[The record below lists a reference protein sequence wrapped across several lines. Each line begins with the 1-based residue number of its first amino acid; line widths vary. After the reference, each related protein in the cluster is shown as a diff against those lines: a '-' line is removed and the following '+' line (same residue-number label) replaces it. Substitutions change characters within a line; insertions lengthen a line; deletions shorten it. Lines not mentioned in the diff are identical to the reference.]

1 MDLKTKAKDQK
12 ISITMTS
19 LQVEPMSR
27 KERRCTDK
35 ERLGSNPLTCLMD
48 HASVKMRN
56 LEASFKPNSPN
67 QAHHEALA
75 SCALDSENSK
85 NKEGFQSLENWK
97 KKPHLSYKVRDN
109 LQINGKRIPFAD
121 ITTFVLKDG
130 FYIPAFCCEE
140 IKEDDVKIDMIPF
153 LCVGISELTAMSI
166 TKESFDKEL
175 PVDLLDLIKW
185 DYYDLEDYK
194 RVRNELS
201 QDSLTDNKNPMYI
214 PLNMTSRFVDY
225 RYEWICE
232 CAQSLYLQ
240 SRLSEKEFISSL
252 MDCVDGL
259 YNTGLPFFLGIS
271 MTDKERLGSNQL
283 NLFDG
288 LKPNS
293 PKQAHHEALASCVL
307 DTDHKNTLYSLF
319 PNLQQYPKEG
329 MVFKKMGYCV
339 NDDKY
344 YISDCRGLSIYAFLI
359 VMYAIYEVFGDT
371 KILGSHI
378 LEHGMDHD
386 EINDCLSYN
395 LLSCFKNCLG
405 NDFIGKYFE
414 LGRFH
419 ISKCSYE
426 GNYYV
431 IGHMRSVATGSKMI
445 KGVPKQQY
453 ENEIV
458 FRKAFGMQRTANYN
472 RDGHDD
478 TGIHYFSVFELLG
491 FLDRSFN
498 VDAVVD
504 AAESQRLI
512 SDTERQIKKL
522 VSENE
527 RLTSIAADY
536 KQLKSKETEKSDYQK
551 LLADRDKRIKEL
563 EYQLSVKSGIIENM
577 TQELKEEKT
586 KNRNIFLE
594 ETVENEDFASEISVS
609 QTEMIDYLNNFRIL
623 MIGGRND
630 LLDKLAD
637 MGWTN
642 VDQLTKENT
651 NAVGSK
657 TDFFCV
663 NTKFVAHRLVCMVE
677 SAYPDRRDQ
686 MLYYNGTNPD
696 KLIQVC
702 YQFVKNW
709 MN

>member
-1 MDLKTKAKDQK
+1 MDLKTKAKDQN
-12 ISITMTS
+12 ISVTMTS

-27 KERRCTDK
+27 KERR
-35 ERLGSNPLTCLMD
+35 SM
-48 HASVKMRN
+48 
-56 LEASFKPNSPN
+56 
-67 QAHHEALA
+67 
-75 SCALDSENSK
+75 DSENSK

-97 KKPHLSYKVRDN
+97 KKPQLSYKVRDN

-130 FYIPAFCCEE
+130 FYLPAFCCDEV
-140 IKEDDVKIDMIPF
+140 KEDDVKIDMIPF
-153 LCVGISELTAMSI
+153 LCVGISELTAMNI

-175 PVDLLDLIKW
+175 PVDLLGLIKW

-240 SRLSEKEFISSL
+240 SKLSEREFMSSL

-259 YNTGLPFFLGIS
+259 YDTGLPFFLGIS

-307 DTDHKNTLYSLF
+307 DSEHKNTLYSLF

-344 YISDCRGLSIYAFLI
+344 FISDCRGLSIYAFLI

-386 EINDCLSYN
+386 EVNDCLSYN

-498 VDAVVD
+498 VDTVVD

-522 VSENE
+522 ISENE

-536 KQLKSKETEKSDYQK
+536 KQLKSKEAEKSEYQK
-551 LLADRDKRIKEL
+551 LLEDRDKRIKEL

-594 ETVENEDFASEISVS
+594 ETIENEDFASEISVS
-609 QTEMIDYLNNFRIL
+609 QAEMIDYLNNFRIL
-623 MIGGRND
+623 MIGGRNE

-637 MGWTN
+637 LGWTN
-642 VDQLTKENT
+642 VDQVTKENT
-651 NAVGSK
+651 NAVTAK
-657 TDFFCV
+657 ADFFCV
-663 NTKFVAHRLVCMVE
+663 NTKFVAHRLVSMVE

-686 MLYYNGTNPD
+686 MLYYNGTNTD

>member
-1 MDLKTKAKDQK
+1 MDLKTKTKAKDQK

-27 KERRCTDK
+27 KERRCMDK
-35 ERLGSNPLTCLMD
+35 ERLGSN
-48 HASVKMRN
+48 
-56 LEASFKPNSPN
+56 LEASASLFKPNSPK

-140 IKEDDVKIDMIPF
+140 IKEDDIKIDMIPF

-307 DTDHKNTLYSLF
+307 DTEHKNTLYSLF

-378 LEHGMDHD
+378 FEHGMDYD
-386 EINDCLSYN
+386 EVNDCLSYN

-609 QTEMIDYLNNFRIL
+609 QAEMIDYLNNFRIL

>member
-1 MDLKTKAKDQK
+1 MDLKTKAKDKK

-27 KERRCTDK
+27 KERRCT
-35 ERLGSNPLTCLMD
+35 
-48 HASVKMRN
+48 
-56 LEASFKPNSPN
+56 
-67 QAHHEALA
+67 
-75 SCALDSENSK
+75 DSENSK

-140 IKEDDVKIDMIPF
+140 IKEDDIKIDMIPF
-153 LCVGISELTAMSI
+153 LCVGMSELTAMSI
-166 TKESFDKEL
+166 TKESYDKEL

-240 SRLSEKEFISSL
+240 SRLSEREFISSL

-307 DTDHKNTLYSLF
+307 DTEHKNTLYSLF

-378 LEHGMDHD
+378 FEHGMDYD
-386 EINDCLSYN
+386 EVNDCLSYN

-498 VDAVVD
+498 VDTVVD

-536 KQLKSKETEKSDYQK
+536 KQLKSKEAEKSDYQK
-551 LLADRDKRIKEL
+551 LLEDRDKRIKEL

>member
-1 MDLKTKAKDQK
+1 MDLKTKAKDKK

-19 LQVEPMSR
+19 LQVEQMSR
-27 KERRCTDK
+27 KERRCT
-35 ERLGSNPLTCLMD
+35 
-48 HASVKMRN
+48 
-56 LEASFKPNSPN
+56 
-67 QAHHEALA
+67 
-75 SCALDSENSK
+75 DSENSK

-140 IKEDDVKIDMIPF
+140 IKEDDIKIDMIPF
-153 LCVGISELTAMSI
+153 LCVGMSELTAMSI
-166 TKESFDKEL
+166 TKESYDKEL

-240 SRLSEKEFISSL
+240 SRLSEREFISSL

-307 DTDHKNTLYSLF
+307 DTEHKNTLYSLF

-498 VDAVVD
+498 VDTVVD

-527 RLTSIAADY
+527 RLISIAADY
-536 KQLKSKETEKSDYQK
+536 KQLKSKEAEKSDYQK

-609 QTEMIDYLNNFRIL
+609 QAEMIDYLNNFRIL

-696 KLIQVC
+696 KLIQIC

>member
-1 MDLKTKAKDQK
+1 MDLKTKAKDQN
-12 ISITMTS
+12 ILVTMTS

-27 KERRCTDK
+27 KERR
-35 ERLGSNPLTCLMD
+35 SM
-48 HASVKMRN
+48 
-56 LEASFKPNSPN
+56 
-67 QAHHEALA
+67 
-75 SCALDSENSK
+75 DSENSK

-130 FYIPAFCCEE
+130 FYLPAFCCDDV
-140 IKEDDVKIDMIPF
+140 KEDDVKIDMIPF
-153 LCVGISELTAMSI
+153 LCVGISELTAMNI

-240 SRLSEKEFISSL
+240 SKLSEREFMSSL

-259 YNTGLPFFLGIS
+259 YDTGLPFFLGIS

-307 DTDHKNTLYSLF
+307 DSEHKNTLYSLF

-344 YISDCRGLSIYAFLI
+344 FISDCRGLSIYAFLI

-395 LLSCFKNCLG
+395 LLSCFENCLG
-405 NDFIGKYFE
+405 DDFIGKYFE

-458 FRKAFGMQRTANYN
+458 FRKAFGMQKTANYN

-498 VDAVVD
+498 VDTVVD

-522 VSENE
+522 ISENE

-536 KQLKSKETEKSDYQK
+536 KQLKSKEAEKSEYQK
-551 LLADRDKRIKEL
+551 LLEDRDKRIKEL

-594 ETVENEDFASEISVS
+594 ETVEDENFASEISVS

-623 MIGGRND
+623 MIGGRNE

-637 MGWTN
+637 IGWTN
-642 VDQLTKENT
+642 VDQVTKENT
-651 NAVGSK
+651 NAVTAK
-657 TDFFCV
+657 ADFFCV
-663 NTKFVAHRLVCMVE
+663 NTKFVAHRLVSMVE

-686 MLYYNGTNPD
+686 MLYYNGTNTD

>member
-35 ERLGSNPLTCLMD
+35 ERLGSN
-48 HASVKMRN
+48 
-56 LEASFKPNSPN
+56 LEASASLFKPNSPK

-140 IKEDDVKIDMIPF
+140 IKEDDIKIDMIPF
-153 LCVGISELTAMSI
+153 LCVGISELTAMNI

-240 SRLSEKEFISSL
+240 SKLSEREFMSSL

-259 YNTGLPFFLGIS
+259 YDTGLPFFLGIS

-307 DTDHKNTLYSLF
+307 DSEHKNTLYSLF

-344 YISDCRGLSIYAFLI
+344 FISDCRGLSIYAFLI

-378 LEHGMDHD
+378 LEHGIDHD

-458 FRKAFGMQRTANYN
+458 FRKAFGMQKTANYN

-498 VDAVVD
+498 VDTVVD

-536 KQLKSKETEKSDYQK
+536 KQLKSKEAEKSDYQK
-551 LLADRDKRIKEL
+551 LLEDRNKRIKEL

-609 QTEMIDYLNNFRIL
+609 QAEMIDYLNNFRIL

>member
-27 KERRCTDK
+27 KERRCTD
-35 ERLGSNPLTCLMD
+35 
-48 HASVKMRN
+48 
-56 LEASFKPNSPN
+56 F
-67 QAHHEALA
+67 
-75 SCALDSENSK
+75 ENNK

-109 LQINGKRIPFAD
+109 LQINGKRIPFTD

-319 PNLQQYPKEG
+319 QNLQQYPKEG

-472 RDGHDD
+472 RVGHDD

-498 VDAVVD
+498 VDTVVD

-527 RLTSIAADY
+527 RLISIAADY
-536 KQLKSKETEKSDYQK
+536 KQLKSKEAEKSDYQK

>member
-1 MDLKTKAKDQK
+1 MDLKTKAKDKK

-27 KERRCTDK
+27 KERRCT
-35 ERLGSNPLTCLMD
+35 
-48 HASVKMRN
+48 
-56 LEASFKPNSPN
+56 
-67 QAHHEALA
+67 
-75 SCALDSENSK
+75 DSENSK

-140 IKEDDVKIDMIPF
+140 IKEDDIKIDMIPF
-153 LCVGISELTAMSI
+153 LCVGMSELTAMSI
-166 TKESFDKEL
+166 TKESYDKEL
-175 PVDLLDLIKW
+175 PVDLPDLTRW
-185 DYYDLEDYK
+185 DHYDLEDYK
-194 RVRNELS
+194 RVRNELGP
-201 QDSLTDNKNPMYI
+201 DSLTDNKNPMYI

-240 SRLSEKEFISSL
+240 SRLSEREFISSL

-307 DTDHKNTLYSLF
+307 DTEHKNTLYSLF

-498 VDAVVD
+498 VDTVVD

-609 QTEMIDYLNNFRIL
+609 QAEMIDYLNNFRIL

-696 KLIQVC
+696 KLIQIC

>member
-27 KERRCTDK
+27 KERRCT
-35 ERLGSNPLTCLMD
+35 
-48 HASVKMRN
+48 
-56 LEASFKPNSPN
+56 
-67 QAHHEALA
+67 
-75 SCALDSENSK
+75 DSENSK

-130 FYIPAFCCEE
+130 FYIPAFCCEK
-140 IKEDDVKIDMIPF
+140 IKEDDIKIDMIPF
-153 LCVGISELTAMSI
+153 LCVGMSELTAMSI
-166 TKESFDKEL
+166 TKESYDKEL
-175 PVDLLDLIKW
+175 PVDLPDLTRW
-185 DYYDLEDYK
+185 DHYDLEDYK
-194 RVRNELS
+194 RVRNELGP
-201 QDSLTDNKNPMYI
+201 DSLTDNKNPMYI

-344 YISDCRGLSIYAFLI
+344 YISDCHGLSIYAFLI

-551 LLADRDKRIKEL
+551 LLSDRDKRIKEL

-609 QTEMIDYLNNFRIL
+609 QAEMIDYLNNFRIL

>member
-1 MDLKTKAKDQK
+1 MDLKTKTKAKDQK

-27 KERRCTDK
+27 KERRCMDK
-35 ERLGSNPLTCLMD
+35 ERLGSN
-48 HASVKMRN
+48 
-56 LEASFKPNSPN
+56 LEASASLFKPNSPK

-140 IKEDDVKIDMIPF
+140 IKEDDIKIDMIPF

-240 SRLSEKEFISSL
+240 SRLSDREFISSL
-252 MDCVDGL
+252 MNCVDGL

-307 DTDHKNTLYSLF
+307 DAEHKNTLYSLF

-378 LEHGMDHD
+378 FEHGMDYD
-386 EINDCLSYN
+386 EVNDCLSYN

-498 VDAVVD
+498 VDTVVD

-536 KQLKSKETEKSDYQK
+536 KQLKSKEAEKSDYQK
-551 LLADRDKRIKEL
+551 LLDDRDKRIKEL

-594 ETVENEDFASEISVS
+594 ETVEDEDFASEISVS

-696 KLIQVC
+696 KLIQIC

>member
-35 ERLGSNPLTCLMD
+35 ERLGSN
-48 HASVKMRN
+48 
-56 LEASFKPNSPN
+56 LEASASLFKPNSPN

-307 DTDHKNTLYSLF
+307 DTEHKNTLYSLF

-378 LEHGMDHD
+378 FEHGMDYD
-386 EINDCLSYN
+386 EVNDCLSYN

-498 VDAVVD
+498 VDTVVD

-536 KQLKSKETEKSDYQK
+536 KQLKSKEAEKSDYQK
-551 LLADRDKRIKEL
+551 LLEDRDKRIKEL

-663 NTKFVAHRLVCMVE
+663 NTKEICF
-677 SAYPDRRDQ
+677 
-686 MLYYNGTNPD
+686 
-696 KLIQVC
+696 
-702 YQFVKNW
+702 
-709 MN
+709 

>member
-27 KERRCTDK
+27 KERRCTD
-35 ERLGSNPLTCLMD
+35 
-48 HASVKMRN
+48 
-56 LEASFKPNSPN
+56 F
-67 QAHHEALA
+67 
-75 SCALDSENSK
+75 ENNK

-109 LQINGKRIPFAD
+109 LQINGKRIPFTD

-319 PNLQQYPKEG
+319 QNLQQYPKEG

-378 LEHGMDHD
+378 FEHGMDYD
-386 EINDCLSYN
+386 EVNDCLSYN

-498 VDAVVD
+498 VDTVVD

-536 KQLKSKETEKSDYQK
+536 KQLKSKEAEKSDYQK
-551 LLADRDKRIKEL
+551 LLEDRDKRIKEL

>member
-35 ERLGSNPLTCLMD
+35 ERLGSN
-48 HASVKMRN
+48 
-56 LEASFKPNSPN
+56 LEASASLFKPNSPK
-67 QAHHEALA
+67 QAHHEAKA

-109 LQINGKRIPFAD
+109 LQINGKRIPFTD

-140 IKEDDVKIDMIPF
+140 IKEDDIKIDMIPF
-153 LCVGISELTAMSI
+153 LCVGMSELTAMSI
-166 TKESFDKEL
+166 TKESYDKEL

-259 YNTGLPFFLGIS
+259 YNTGLPFFLGIN

-307 DTDHKNTLYSLF
+307 DTEHKNTLYSLF

-378 LEHGMDHD
+378 FEHGMDYD
-386 EINDCLSYN
+386 EVNDCLSYN

-472 RDGHDD
+472 RVGHDD

-498 VDAVVD
+498 VDTVVD

-527 RLTSIAADY
+527 RLISIAADY
-536 KQLKSKETEKSDYQK
+536 KQLKSKEAEKSDYQK

>member
-1 MDLKTKAKDQK
+1 MVFIYL
-12 ISITMTS
+12 
-19 LQVEPMSR
+19 
-27 KERRCTDK
+27 
-35 ERLGSNPLTCLMD
+35 
-48 HASVKMRN
+48 HSVV
-56 LEASFKPNSPN
+56 
-67 QAHHEALA
+67 
-75 SCALDSENSK
+75 
-85 NKEGFQSLENWK
+85 K
-97 KKPHLSYKVRDN
+97 K
-109 LQINGKRIPFAD
+109 
-121 ITTFVLKDG
+121 
-130 FYIPAFCCEE
+130 
-140 IKEDDVKIDMIPF
+140 IKEDDIKIDMIPF
-153 LCVGISELTAMSI
+153 LCVGMSELTAMSI
-166 TKESFDKEL
+166 TKESYDKEL
-175 PVDLLDLIKW
+175 PVDLPDLTRW
-185 DYYDLEDYK
+185 DHYDLEDYK
-194 RVRNELS
+194 RVRNELGP
-201 QDSLTDNKNPMYI
+201 DSLTDNKNPMYI

-240 SRLSEKEFISSL
+240 SRLSEKEFMSSL

-609 QTEMIDYLNNFRIL
+609 QAEMIDYLNNFRIL

>member
-1 MDLKTKAKDQK
+1 MDLKTKTKAKDQK

-27 KERRCTDK
+27 KERRCMDK
-35 ERLGSNPLTCLMD
+35 ERLGSN
-48 HASVKMRN
+48 
-56 LEASFKPNSPN
+56 LEASASLFKPNSPK

-140 IKEDDVKIDMIPF
+140 IKEDDIKIDMIPF

-307 DTDHKNTLYSLF
+307 DTEHKNTLYSLF

-378 LEHGMDHD
+378 FEHGMDYD
-386 EINDCLSYN
+386 EVNDCLSYN

-498 VDAVVD
+498 VDTVVD

-536 KQLKSKETEKSDYQK
+536 KQLKSKEAEKSDYQK
-551 LLADRDKRIKEL
+551 LLEDRDKRIKEL

>member
-27 KERRCTDK
+27 KERRCT
-35 ERLGSNPLTCLMD
+35 
-48 HASVKMRN
+48 
-56 LEASFKPNSPN
+56 
-67 QAHHEALA
+67 
-75 SCALDSENSK
+75 DSENSK

-140 IKEDDVKIDMIPF
+140 IKEDDIKIDMIPF
-153 LCVGISELTAMSI
+153 LCVGMSELTAMSI
-166 TKESFDKEL
+166 TKESYDKEL
-175 PVDLLDLIKW
+175 PVDLPDLTRW
-185 DYYDLEDYK
+185 DHYDLEDYK
-194 RVRNELS
+194 RVRNELGP
-201 QDSLTDNKNPMYI
+201 DSLTDNKNPMYI

-240 SRLSEKEFISSL
+240 SRLSEREFISSL

-293 PKQAHHEALASCVL
+293 PKQAHHESLASCVL
-307 DTDHKNTLYSLF
+307 DTEHKNTLYSLF

-498 VDAVVD
+498 VDTVVD

-577 TQELKEEKT
+577 IQELKEEKT

-696 KLIQVC
+696 KLIQIC

>member
-1 MDLKTKAKDQK
+1 MDLKTKTKAKDQK

-27 KERRCTDK
+27 KERRCMDK
-35 ERLGSNPLTCLMD
+35 ERLGSN
-48 HASVKMRN
+48 
-56 LEASFKPNSPN
+56 LEASASLFKPNSPK

-140 IKEDDVKIDMIPF
+140 IKEDDIKIDMIPF

-240 SRLSEKEFISSL
+240 SRLSDREFISSL
-252 MDCVDGL
+252 MNCVDGL

-307 DTDHKNTLYSLF
+307 DSEHKKTLYSLF

-344 YISDCRGLSIYAFLI
+344 FISDCRGLSIYAFLI
-359 VMYAIYEVFGDT
+359 VMYAMYEVFGDT

-378 LEHGMDHD
+378 FEHGMDYD
-386 EINDCLSYN
+386 EVNDCLSYN

-498 VDAVVD
+498 VDTVVD

-512 SDTERQIKKL
+512 SNTERQIKKL

-527 RLTSIAADY
+527 RLTSIATDY
-536 KQLKSKETEKSDYQK
+536 KQLKSKEAEKSDYQK
-551 LLADRDKRIKEL
+551 LLDDRDKRIKEL

-609 QTEMIDYLNNFRIL
+609 QAEMIDYLNNFRIL

>member
-35 ERLGSNPLTCLMD
+35 ERLGSN
-48 HASVKMRN
+48 
-56 LEASFKPNSPN
+56 LEASASLFKPNSPN

-307 DTDHKNTLYSLF
+307 DTEHKNTLYSLF

-378 LEHGMDHD
+378 FEHGMDYD
-386 EINDCLSYN
+386 EVNDCLSYN

-498 VDAVVD
+498 VDTVVD

-536 KQLKSKETEKSDYQK
+536 KQLKSKEAEKSDYQK
-551 LLADRDKRIKEL
+551 LLEDRDKRIKEL

-609 QTEMIDYLNNFRIL
+609 QAEMIDYLNNFRIL

>member
-1 MDLKTKAKDQK
+1 MDLKTKAKDQN
-12 ISITMTS
+12 ILVTMTS

-27 KERRCTDK
+27 KERR
-35 ERLGSNPLTCLMD
+35 SM
-48 HASVKMRN
+48 
-56 LEASFKPNSPN
+56 
-67 QAHHEALA
+67 
-75 SCALDSENSK
+75 DSENSK

-130 FYIPAFCCEE
+130 FYLPAFCCDEV
-140 IKEDDVKIDMIPF
+140 KEDDVKIDMIPF
-153 LCVGISELTAMSI
+153 LCVGISELTAMNI

-240 SRLSEKEFISSL
+240 SKLSEREFMSSL

-307 DTDHKNTLYSLF
+307 DSEHKNTLYSLF

-344 YISDCRGLSIYAFLI
+344 FISDCRGLSIYAFLI

-395 LLSCFKNCLG
+395 LLSCFENCLG
-405 NDFIGKYFE
+405 DDFIGKYFE

-458 FRKAFGMQRTANYN
+458 FRKAFGMQKTANYN

-498 VDAVVD
+498 VDTVVD

-522 VSENE
+522 ISENE

-536 KQLKSKETEKSDYQK
+536 KQLKSKEAEKSEYQK
-551 LLADRDKRIKEL
+551 LLEDRDKRIKEL

-594 ETVENEDFASEISVS
+594 ETVEDENFASEISVS

-623 MIGGRND
+623 MIGGRNE

-637 MGWTN
+637 IGWTN
-642 VDQLTKENT
+642 VDQVTKENT
-651 NAVGSK
+651 NAVTAK
-657 TDFFCV
+657 ADFFCV
-663 NTKFVAHRLVCMVE
+663 NTKFVAHRLVSMVE

-686 MLYYNGTNPD
+686 MLYYNGTNTD

>member
-1 MDLKTKAKDQK
+1 
-12 ISITMTS
+12 
-19 LQVEPMSR
+19 
-27 KERRCTDK
+27 
-35 ERLGSNPLTCLMD
+35 
-48 HASVKMRN
+48 
-56 LEASFKPNSPN
+56 
-67 QAHHEALA
+67 
-75 SCALDSENSK
+75 
-85 NKEGFQSLENWK
+85 
-97 KKPHLSYKVRDN
+97 
-109 LQINGKRIPFAD
+109 
-121 ITTFVLKDG
+121 
-130 FYIPAFCCEE
+130 
-140 IKEDDVKIDMIPF
+140 MIPF

-609 QTEMIDYLNNFRIL
+609 QAEMIDYLNNFRIL

>member
-1 MDLKTKAKDQK
+1 
-12 ISITMTS
+12 
-19 LQVEPMSR
+19 
-27 KERRCTDK
+27 
-35 ERLGSNPLTCLMD
+35 
-48 HASVKMRN
+48 
-56 LEASFKPNSPN
+56 
-67 QAHHEALA
+67 
-75 SCALDSENSK
+75 
-85 NKEGFQSLENWK
+85 
-97 KKPHLSYKVRDN
+97 
-109 LQINGKRIPFAD
+109 
-121 ITTFVLKDG
+121 
-130 FYIPAFCCEE
+130 
-140 IKEDDVKIDMIPF
+140 
-153 LCVGISELTAMSI
+153 
-166 TKESFDKEL
+166 
-175 PVDLLDLIKW
+175 
-185 DYYDLEDYK
+185 
-194 RVRNELS
+194 
-201 QDSLTDNKNPMYI
+201 
-214 PLNMTSRFVDY
+214 
-225 RYEWICE
+225 
-232 CAQSLYLQ
+232 
-240 SRLSEKEFISSL
+240 
-252 MDCVDGL
+252 
-259 YNTGLPFFLGIS
+259 
-271 MTDKERLGSNQL
+271 
-283 NLFDG
+283 
-288 LKPNS
+288 
-293 PKQAHHEALASCVL
+293 
-307 DTDHKNTLYSLF
+307 
-319 PNLQQYPKEG
+319 

-371 KILGSHI
+371 KILSSHI

-536 KQLKSKETEKSDYQK
+536 KQLKSKETEKLDYQK

-609 QTEMIDYLNNFRIL
+609 QAEMIDYLNNFRIL

-663 NTKFVAHRLVCMVE
+663 NTKFVAHRLVSMVE

-686 MLYYNGTNPD
+686 MLYYNGTNTD

>member
-35 ERLGSNPLTCLMD
+35 ERLGSN
-48 HASVKMRN
+48 
-56 LEASFKPNSPN
+56 LEASASLFKPNSPN

-153 LCVGISELTAMSI
+153 LCVGISELTAMSM

-307 DTDHKNTLYSLF
+307 DTEHKNTLYSLF

-378 LEHGMDHD
+378 FEHGMDYD
-386 EINDCLSYN
+386 EVNDCLSYN

-498 VDAVVD
+498 VDTVVD

-536 KQLKSKETEKSDYQK
+536 KQLKSKEAEKSDYQK
-551 LLADRDKRIKEL
+551 LLEDRDKRIKEL

>member
-27 KERRCTDK
+27 KERRCTD
-35 ERLGSNPLTCLMD
+35 
-48 HASVKMRN
+48 
-56 LEASFKPNSPN
+56 F
-67 QAHHEALA
+67 
-75 SCALDSENSK
+75 ENNK

-109 LQINGKRIPFAD
+109 LQINGKRIPFTD

-240 SRLSEKEFISSL
+240 SRLSEQEFISSL

-319 PNLQQYPKEG
+319 QNLQQYPKEG

-472 RDGHDD
+472 RVGHDD

-498 VDAVVD
+498 VDTVVD

-527 RLTSIAADY
+527 RLISIAADY
-536 KQLKSKETEKSDYQK
+536 KQLKSKEAEKSDYQK

>member
-27 KERRCTDK
+27 KERRCT
-35 ERLGSNPLTCLMD
+35 
-48 HASVKMRN
+48 
-56 LEASFKPNSPN
+56 
-67 QAHHEALA
+67 
-75 SCALDSENSK
+75 DSENSK

-130 FYIPAFCCEE
+130 FYIPAFCCEK
-140 IKEDDVKIDMIPF
+140 IKEDDIKIDMIPF
-153 LCVGISELTAMSI
+153 LCVGMSELTAMSI
-166 TKESFDKEL
+166 TKESYDKEL
-175 PVDLLDLIKW
+175 PVDLPDLTRW
-185 DYYDLEDYK
+185 DHYDLEDYK
-194 RVRNELS
+194 RVRNELGP
-201 QDSLTDNKNPMYI
+201 DSLTDNKNPMYI

-551 LLADRDKRIKEL
+551 LLSDRDKRIKEL

-609 QTEMIDYLNNFRIL
+609 QAEMIDYLNNFRIL

>member
-35 ERLGSNPLTCLMD
+35 ERLGP
-48 HASVKMRN
+48 N
-56 LEASFKPNSPN
+56 LEASASLFKPNSPK

-140 IKEDDVKIDMIPF
+140 IKEDDIKIDMIPF
-153 LCVGISELTAMSI
+153 LCVGMSELTAMNI

-307 DTDHKNTLYSLF
+307 DSEHKNTLYSLF

-344 YISDCRGLSIYAFLI
+344 FISDCRGLSIYAFLI

-378 LEHGMDHD
+378 LEHGIDHD

-458 FRKAFGMQRTANYN
+458 FRKAFGMQKTANYN

-498 VDAVVD
+498 VDTVVD

-536 KQLKSKETEKSDYQK
+536 KQLKSKEAEKSDYQK
-551 LLADRDKRIKEL
+551 LLEDRNKRIKEL

-609 QTEMIDYLNNFRIL
+609 QAEMIDYLNNFRIL

>member
-35 ERLGSNPLTCLMD
+35 ERLGSN
-48 HASVKMRN
+48 
-56 LEASFKPNSPN
+56 LEASASLFKPNSPK

-75 SCALDSENSK
+75 SCALDSENNK

-109 LQINGKRIPFAD
+109 LQINGKRIPFTD

-319 PNLQQYPKEG
+319 QNLQQYPKEG

-472 RDGHDD
+472 RVGHDD

-498 VDAVVD
+498 VDTVVD

-527 RLTSIAADY
+527 RLISIAADY
-536 KQLKSKETEKSDYQK
+536 KQLKSKEAEKSDYQK

>member
-27 KERRCTDK
+27 KERRCT
-35 ERLGSNPLTCLMD
+35 
-48 HASVKMRN
+48 
-56 LEASFKPNSPN
+56 
-67 QAHHEALA
+67 
-75 SCALDSENSK
+75 DSENSK

-130 FYIPAFCCEE
+130 FYIPAFCCEK
-140 IKEDDVKIDMIPF
+140 IKEDDIKIDMIPF
-153 LCVGISELTAMSI
+153 LCVGMSELTAMSI
-166 TKESFDKEL
+166 TKESYDKEL
-175 PVDLLDLIKW
+175 PVDLPDLTRW
-185 DYYDLEDYK
+185 DHYDLEDYK
-194 RVRNELS
+194 RVRNELGP
-201 QDSLTDNKNPMYI
+201 DSLTDNKNPMYI

-240 SRLSEKEFISSL
+240 SRLSEKEFMSSL

-307 DTDHKNTLYSLF
+307 DTEHKNTLYSLF

-609 QTEMIDYLNNFRIL
+609 QAEMIDYLNNFRIL

>member
-1 MDLKTKAKDQK
+1 
-12 ISITMTS
+12 
-19 LQVEPMSR
+19 MSR

-35 ERLGSNPLTCLMD
+35 ERLGSN
-48 HASVKMRN
+48 
-56 LEASFKPNSPN
+56 LEASASLFKPNSPN

-307 DTDHKNTLYSLF
+307 DTEHKNTLYSLF

-378 LEHGMDHD
+378 FEHGMDYD
-386 EINDCLSYN
+386 EVNDCLSYN

-498 VDAVVD
+498 VDTVVD

-536 KQLKSKETEKSDYQK
+536 KQLKSKEAEKSDYQK
-551 LLADRDKRIKEL
+551 LLEDRDKRIKEL

-609 QTEMIDYLNNFRIL
+609 QAEMIDYLNNFRIL

>member
-1 MDLKTKAKDQK
+1 MDLKTKAKDQN
-12 ISITMTS
+12 ISVTMTS

-27 KERRCTDK
+27 KERR
-35 ERLGSNPLTCLMD
+35 SM
-48 HASVKMRN
+48 
-56 LEASFKPNSPN
+56 
-67 QAHHEALA
+67 
-75 SCALDSENSK
+75 DSENSK

-97 KKPHLSYKVRDN
+97 KKPQLSYKVRDN

-130 FYIPAFCCEE
+130 FYLPAFCCDEV
-140 IKEDDVKIDMIPF
+140 KEDDVKIDMIPF
-153 LCVGISELTAMSI
+153 LCVGISELTAMNI

-240 SRLSEKEFISSL
+240 SKLSEREFMSSL

-259 YNTGLPFFLGIS
+259 YDTGLPFFLGIS

-307 DTDHKNTLYSLF
+307 DSEHKNTLYSLF

-344 YISDCRGLSIYAFLI
+344 FISDCRGLSIYAFLI

-395 LLSCFKNCLG
+395 LLSCFENCLG
-405 NDFIGKYFE
+405 DDFIGKYFE

-458 FRKAFGMQRTANYN
+458 FRKAFGMQKTANYN

-498 VDAVVD
+498 VDTVVD

-512 SDTERQIKKL
+512 SDTELQIKKL
-522 VSENE
+522 ISENE

-536 KQLKSKETEKSDYQK
+536 KQLKSKEAEKSEYQK
-551 LLADRDKRIKEL
+551 LLEDRDKRIKEL

-594 ETVENEDFASEISVS
+594 ETVEDENFASEISVS

-623 MIGGRND
+623 MIGGRNE

-637 MGWTN
+637 LGWTN
-642 VDQLTKENT
+642 VDQITKENT
-651 NAVGSK
+651 NAVTAK
-657 TDFFCV
+657 ADFFCV
-663 NTKFVAHRLVCMVE
+663 NTKFVAHRLVSMVE

-686 MLYYNGTNPD
+686 MLYYNGTNTD

>member
-1 MDLKTKAKDQK
+1 MDLKTKTKAKDQK

-27 KERRCTDK
+27 KERRCMDK
-35 ERLGSNPLTCLMD
+35 ERLGSN
-48 HASVKMRN
+48 
-56 LEASFKPNSPN
+56 LEASASLFKPNSPK

-130 FYIPAFCCEE
+130 FYIPAFCCEK
-140 IKEDDVKIDMIPF
+140 IKEDDIKIDMIPF
-153 LCVGISELTAMSI
+153 LCVGMSELTAMSI

-307 DTDHKNTLYSLF
+307 DTEHKNTLYSLF

-378 LEHGMDHD
+378 FEHGMDYD
-386 EINDCLSYN
+386 EVNDCLSYN

-609 QTEMIDYLNNFRIL
+609 QAEMIDYLNNFRIL

>member
-35 ERLGSNPLTCLMD
+35 ERLGSNI
-48 HASVKMRN
+48 
-56 LEASFKPNSPN
+56 EASASLFKPNSPN

-130 FYIPAFCCEE
+130 FYIPVFCCEE

-307 DTDHKNTLYSLF
+307 DTEHKNTLYSLF

-378 LEHGMDHD
+378 FEHGMDYD
-386 EINDCLSYN
+386 EVNDCLSYN

-498 VDAVVD
+498 VDTVVD

-536 KQLKSKETEKSDYQK
+536 KQLKSKEAEKSDYQK
-551 LLADRDKRIKEL
+551 LLEDRDKRIKEL

>member
-19 LQVEPMSR
+19 LQVEPMLR
-27 KERRCTDK
+27 KERRCTD
-35 ERLGSNPLTCLMD
+35 
-48 HASVKMRN
+48 
-56 LEASFKPNSPN
+56 F
-67 QAHHEALA
+67 
-75 SCALDSENSK
+75 ENNK

-153 LCVGISELTAMSI
+153 LCVGMSELTAMSI
-166 TKESFDKEL
+166 TKESYDKEL

-609 QTEMIDYLNNFRIL
+609 QAEMIDYLNNFRIL

-696 KLIQVC
+696 KLIQIC

>member
-27 KERRCTDK
+27 KERRCTD
-35 ERLGSNPLTCLMD
+35 
-48 HASVKMRN
+48 
-56 LEASFKPNSPN
+56 F
-67 QAHHEALA
+67 
-75 SCALDSENSK
+75 ENNK

-97 KKPHLSYKVRDN
+97 KKPHRSYKVRDN

-153 LCVGISELTAMSI
+153 LCVGMSELTAMSI
-166 TKESFDKEL
+166 TKESYDKEL

-240 SRLSEKEFISSL
+240 SRLSEREFISSL

-319 PNLQQYPKEG
+319 QNLQQYPKEG

-472 RDGHDD
+472 RVGHDD

-498 VDAVVD
+498 VDTVVD

-527 RLTSIAADY
+527 RLISIAADY
-536 KQLKSKETEKSDYQK
+536 KQLKSKEAEKSDYQK

>member
-1 MDLKTKAKDQK
+1 MDLKTKAKDQN
-12 ISITMTS
+12 ISVTMTS

-27 KERRCTDK
+27 KERR
-35 ERLGSNPLTCLMD
+35 SM
-48 HASVKMRN
+48 
-56 LEASFKPNSPN
+56 
-67 QAHHEALA
+67 
-75 SCALDSENSK
+75 DSENSK

-130 FYIPAFCCEE
+130 FYLPAFCCDEV
-140 IKEDDVKIDMIPF
+140 KEDDVKIDMIPF

-240 SRLSEKEFISSL
+240 SKLSEREFMSSL

-259 YNTGLPFFLGIS
+259 YDTGLPFFLGIS

-293 PKQAHHEALASCVL
+293 PKQARHEALASCVL
-307 DTDHKNTLYSLF
+307 DTEHKNTLYSLF

-344 YISDCRGLSIYAFLI
+344 FISDCRGLSIYAFLI

-378 LEHGMDHD
+378 LEHGIDHD
-386 EINDCLSYN
+386 EVNDCLSYN

-414 LGRFH
+414 FGRFH

-458 FRKAFGMQRTANYN
+458 FRKAFGMQKTANYN

-498 VDAVVD
+498 VDTVVD

-522 VSENE
+522 ISENE

-536 KQLKSKETEKSDYQK
+536 KQLKSKEAEKSEYQK
-551 LLADRDKRIKEL
+551 LLEDRDKRIKEL

-594 ETVENEDFASEISVS
+594 ETIEDEDFASEISVS

-623 MIGGRND
+623 MIGGRNE

-637 MGWTN
+637 LGWTN
-642 VDQLTKENT
+642 VDQVTKENT
-651 NAVGSK
+651 NAVTAK
-657 TDFFCV
+657 ADFFCV
-663 NTKFVAHRLVCMVE
+663 NTKFVAHRLVSMVE

-686 MLYYNGTNPD
+686 MLYYNGTNTD

>member
-1 MDLKTKAKDQK
+1 MDLKTKAKDQN
-12 ISITMTS
+12 ISVTMTS

-27 KERRCTDK
+27 KERR
-35 ERLGSNPLTCLMD
+35 SM
-48 HASVKMRN
+48 
-56 LEASFKPNSPN
+56 
-67 QAHHEALA
+67 
-75 SCALDSENSK
+75 DSENSK

-97 KKPHLSYKVRDN
+97 KKPQLSYKVRDN

-130 FYIPAFCCEE
+130 FYLPAFCCDEV
-140 IKEDDVKIDMIPF
+140 KEDDVKIDMIPF
-153 LCVGISELTAMSI
+153 LCVGISELTAMNI

-175 PVDLLDLIKW
+175 PVDLLGLIKW

-240 SRLSEKEFISSL
+240 SKLSEREFMSSL

-259 YNTGLPFFLGIS
+259 YDTGLPFFLGIS

-307 DTDHKNTLYSLF
+307 DSEHKNTLYSLF

-344 YISDCRGLSIYAFLI
+344 FISDCRGLSIYAFLI

-386 EINDCLSYN
+386 EVNDCLSYN

-458 FRKAFGMQRTANYN
+458 FRKAFGMQKTANYN

-498 VDAVVD
+498 VDTVVD

-522 VSENE
+522 ISENE

-536 KQLKSKETEKSDYQK
+536 KQLKSKEAEKSEYQK
-551 LLADRDKRIKEL
+551 LLEDRDKRIKEL

-594 ETVENEDFASEISVS
+594 ETIENEDFASEISVS
-609 QTEMIDYLNNFRIL
+609 QAEMIDYLNNFRIL
-623 MIGGRND
+623 MIGGRNE

-637 MGWTN
+637 LGWTN
-642 VDQLTKENT
+642 VDQVTKENT
-651 NAVGSK
+651 NAVTAK
-657 TDFFCV
+657 ADFFCV
-663 NTKFVAHRLVCMVE
+663 NTKFVAHRLVSMVE

-686 MLYYNGTNPD
+686 MLYYNGTNTD

>member
-1 MDLKTKAKDQK
+1 MDLKTKTKAKDQK

-27 KERRCTDK
+27 KERRCMDK
-35 ERLGSNPLTCLMD
+35 ERLGSN
-48 HASVKMRN
+48 
-56 LEASFKPNSPN
+56 LEASASLFKPNSPK

-140 IKEDDVKIDMIPF
+140 IKEDDIKIDMIPF

-240 SRLSEKEFISSL
+240 SRLSDREFISSL
-252 MDCVDGL
+252 MNCVDGL

-307 DTDHKNTLYSLF
+307 DSEHKNTLYSLF

-344 YISDCRGLSIYAFLI
+344 FISDCRGLSIYAFLI

-371 KILGSHI
+371 KILSSHI
-378 LEHGMDHD
+378 LEHGIDHD

-458 FRKAFGMQRTANYN
+458 FRKAFGMQKTANYN

-498 VDAVVD
+498 VDTVVD

-536 KQLKSKETEKSDYQK
+536 KQLKSKEAEKSDYKK
-551 LLADRDKRIKEL
+551 LLEDRNKRIKEL

-609 QTEMIDYLNNFRIL
+609 QAEMIDYLNNFRIL

>member
-27 KERRCTDK
+27 KERKCTDK

-56 LEASFKPNSPN
+56 LEASLFKPNSPK

-130 FYIPAFCCEE
+130 FYLPAFCCEE
-140 IKEDDVKIDMIPF
+140 VKEDDVKIDMIPF
-153 LCVGISELTAMSI
+153 LCVGISELTAMNI

-185 DYYDLEDYK
+185 DHYDLEDYK
-194 RVRNELS
+194 RVRNELGP
-201 QDSLTDNKNPMYI
+201 DSLTDNKNPMYI

-307 DTDHKNTLYSLF
+307 DSEHKNTLYSLF

-329 MVFKKMGYCV
+329 MVFKK
-339 NDDKY
+339 
-344 YISDCRGLSIYAFLI
+344 I
-359 VMYAIYEVFGDT
+359 
-371 KILGSHI
+371 GSHI
-378 LEHGMDHD
+378 LEHGIDHD

-458 FRKAFGMQRTANYN
+458 FRKAFGMQKTANYN

-536 KQLKSKETEKSDYQK
+536 KQLKSKEAEKSDYQK
-551 LLADRDKRIKEL
+551 LLEDRNKRIKEL

-609 QTEMIDYLNNFRIL
+609 QAEMIDYLNNFRIL